1 MKPTT
6 TAEVK
11 SNYVNVF
18 ANEVKRCDL
27 FLATLNEFI
36 AECGTDE
43 ETETLRKHW
52 EKERQ
57 IWQMGL
63 DELTNA

>member
-18 ANEVKRCDL
+18 TNEVKRCDL
-27 FLATLNEFI
+27 FLATLDEFV
-36 AECGTDE
+36 AECGTDK
-43 ETETLRKHW
+43 ETEALRKQW
-52 EKERQ
+52 KKERQ

>member
-1 MKPTT
+1 MKLIPT
-6 TAEVK
+6 EQVK
-11 SNYVNVF
+11 SAYLNVF

-27 FLATLNEFI
+27 FLATLDEFV
-36 AECGTDE
+36 AECGTDK
-43 ETETLRKHW
+43 ETEVLRKQW
-52 EKERQ
+52 KKERQ